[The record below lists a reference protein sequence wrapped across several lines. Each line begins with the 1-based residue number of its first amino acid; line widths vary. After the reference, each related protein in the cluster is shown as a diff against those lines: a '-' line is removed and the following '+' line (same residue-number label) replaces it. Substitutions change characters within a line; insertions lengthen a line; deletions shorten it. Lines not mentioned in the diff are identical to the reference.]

1 MLNQRYTV
9 KKDFEDFHKEF
20 PELVLGSSFTVTET
34 DGPGIISII
43 MDSGTEYNIDSYP
56 WCWCFYTED
65 MVIDYLIQVEN
76 LSDEEKNELMVA
88 NLKKKEKEMEEK
100 KALLLANW
108 EKEEKELIEALE
120 NHRKNKPGV

>member
-20 PELVLGSSFTVTET
+20 PELVLGSSFTVTGT
-34 DGPGIISII
+34 DGTGIISIT
-43 MDSGTEYNIDSYP
+43 MDSGTEYHIEQYP
-56 WCWCFYTED
+56 WFWCFYTED
-65 MVIDYLIQVEN
+65 MIEEYLVPVEN
-76 LSDEEKNELMVA
+76 LTEEEKNELMVA

>member
-20 PELVLGSSFTVTET
+20 PELVLGSSFTVTGT
-34 DGPGIISII
+34 DGTGIISIT
-43 MDSGTEYNIDSYP
+43 MDSGTEYHIEQYP

-65 MVIDYLIQVEN
+65 MTQEYLTPVEN

-108 EKEEKELIEALE
+108 EKKEKELIEALE